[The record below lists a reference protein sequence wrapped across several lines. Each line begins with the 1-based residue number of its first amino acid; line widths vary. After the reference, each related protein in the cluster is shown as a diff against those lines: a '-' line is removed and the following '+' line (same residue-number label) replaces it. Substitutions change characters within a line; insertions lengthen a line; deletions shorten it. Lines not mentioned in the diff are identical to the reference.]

1 MTSYKLSICITHLIQ
16 CMNARFMKWY
26 RWTHIYNDD
35 IDDDIENQRTPVFFV
50 K

>member
-1 MTSYKLSICITHLIQ
+1 
-16 CMNARFMKWY
+16 MNTIFMKWY

-35 IDDDIENQRTPVFFV
+35 IDDDDIENQRTLAFV